1 MRERERIRRILPD
14 RSKKNTG
21 EVKVDG
27 TRGKNFHR
35 RSLPLLCMRHYY
47 FESRSH
53 AKTVKN
59 REMRIVL
66 EFGDSSATVS
76 SGKEEEEKNDLTS
89 STDRLS
95 TLGMF
100 RSSKHGGPL
109 FMRRSEI

>member
-1 MRERERIRRILPD
+1 ME
-14 RSKKNTG
+14 
-21 EVKVDG
+21 EV
-27 TRGKNFHR
+27 FHCCACAIII
-35 RSLPLLCMRHYY
+35 S
-47 FESRSH
+47 FESRSSH

-59 REMRIVL
+59 REMRIVF

-89 STDRLS
+89 STNRLS